1 MHNGIQVKVCGL
13 TREVDVEA
21 ALSHGADAFGFI
33 AYPDSPR
40 AVTLER
46 AQALATALPLE
57 QCVIVDVEPELEK
70 IRAFQ
75 SAGFTRFQ
83 IHASLQSIESEL
95 AGWLESVGRESL
107 WIAPRLPR
115 GAALPEIILHHAAAV
130 LIDTYSEEKAGGT
143 GATGD
148 WTRFSALQNAHPETS
163 FILAGGL
170 SPENIAAAL
179 EESEARFLDVNSGV
193 ESAPGVKDPARLAA
207 FFSALQ

>member
-21 ALSHGADAFGFI
+21 ALSHGADAFGLI
-33 AYPDSPR
+33 AYPHSPR
-40 AVTLER
+40 AVSLER
-46 AQALATALPLE
+46 AQALAAAVPLE

-70 IRAFQ
+70 IQAFQ

-83 IHASLQSIESEL
+83 IHASLQHLESAF

-130 LIDTYSEEKAGGT
+130 LIDTYSVEKAGGT

-148 WTRFSALQNAHPETS
+148 WTRFSALQKAYPETS

-170 SPENIAAAL
+170 SPENVAAAL

-193 ESAPGVKDPARLAA
+193 ESAPGVKEHSRLEA
-207 FFSALQ
+207 FFRAFK